1 MKHRVSVLLIAML
14 TCAALIPSTAGG
26 SAGGLWLLGR
36 KDSRNTARADLPGN
50 MKRAPREVWS
60 YGFAP
65 DTYSYLRPVSV
76 GGKPAYFAQVRSGL
90 RLVRPD
96 GTKIWQRP
104 TMGVGT
110 VVDVIDRAD
119 GKPVALVTIGTD
131 RLCLVDVTT
140 GRTLWTWTLPTGC
153 YLGGYQ
159 VVNEQGRT
167 LLVVFPQNS
176 MLGLCFDISAAPK
189 LLWEQSYTGRY
200 WANFGPFFVL
210 ADMDNDGAREIVLI
224 GKPGYA
230 GVIDIHTGAVKFD
243 LKYDIPGEENAGRPY
258 GLISAVDVDG
268 DGYRDI
274 VVVSCQVEEYISV
287 LHNNAGKSL
296 SVAWSRFVG
305 LDYPAENIKMRP
317 NTTSVAD
324 VNGDGKA
331 ELVLG
336 LFNETGDGRWHTL
349 VFDTMKGYS
358 ARLAD
363 LPDRYFWACCDLD
376 GDGRPEIVTSTE
388 KTGAV
393 SAPTGLQ
400 AVDGRTMKDIAV
412 VDGITLAMVDTKPPL
427 DTIYRAKVTTIPYLT
442 DMNGSKGLLVGRNG
456 REYVWR
462 IANGKSVLDPIRISP
477 ISRVVMSS
485 EGSGKVGRLDLAIGR
500 TSDPTPTLPAAGR
513 GKDKTVPPSAS
524 LPSASGPLVAQAD
537 GNRELILSL
546 SDDTIIGGTP
556 DLRHPGRFARSWK
569 TPGVLPSVWIGPKGE
584 RLVCTV
590 GPGPDEVAVY
600 RPTAGKTIGKP
611 IYSFRTPV
619 PVSRVSV
626 SRSTEGLLPFGE
638 NEMKLFVGLRP
649 GVHAIAG
656 AAYDPTGNQLWYD
669 KENGPYP
676 RIAAA
681 ADLNGDGDDELIV
694 DNHGRHSIYDSR
706 GNARLIAV
714 GWDNIVPGRGDGAKY
729 AVPIVGPFGPGGA
742 PRIIMSGGLDAL
754 ETLDASGNRLGKR
767 DFAGTYEFQWCGAAV
782 AKIRGTGD
790 WDVGTANSDGVFYCS
805 DANTCRTRWTL
816 FLGAKATT
824 AINISSG
831 DVDGDGRDNFLV
843 GLPNGDLLALDEKN
857 GKGFVLWKV
866 TFDAGV
872 KEALMADVD
881 ADGKAE
887 LIVDLD
893 DGRVKVL
900 KGQK

>member
-1 MKHRVSVLLIAML
+1 MKHRISVLLTAVL
-14 TCAALIPSTAGG
+14 ACAALISSIAGG
-26 SAGGLWLLGR
+26 SERGLWLLGR
-36 KDSRNTARADLPGN
+36 KDSCNTARADVAGD

-65 DTYSYLRPVSV
+65 DTYSYLKPVSV

-119 GKPVALVTIGTD
+119 RKTVALVTLGTD
-131 RLCLVDVTT
+131 RLCLVDVST
-140 GRTLWTWTLPTGC
+140 GNTSWTWNLPTGC
-153 YLGGYQ
+153 YFGGYQ
-159 VVNEQGRT
+159 IINEHGRT
-167 LLVVFPQNS
+167 LLIVFPQNS
-176 MLGLCFDISAAPK
+176 MLGFCFDISAAPK

-200 WANFGPFFVL
+200 WANYGPFFVL
-210 ADMDNDGAREIVLI
+210 ADMDNDSTPEIVLV

-230 GVIDIHTGAVKFD
+230 GVIDINTGHVMFD
-243 LKYDIPGEENAGRPY
+243 LKYDIPGEEGAGRPY
-258 GLISAVDVDG
+258 GLIRAVDVDG

-296 SVAWSRFVG
+296 SVAWARFISR
-305 LDYPAENIKMRP
+305 DYPVENIKLRP

-324 VNGDGKA
+324 VNGDGKK

-349 VFDTMKGYS
+349 VFDTMKGYN

-363 LPDRYFWACCDLD
+363 LPDRYFWACCDLN
-376 GDGRPEIVTSTE
+376 GDGLSEIVTSTE

-393 SAPTGLQ
+393 TAPTGLQ
-400 AVDGRTMKDIAV
+400 AVDGRTMKDIAA
-412 VDGITLAMVDTKPPL
+412 VDGITLAMVGTKPPL
-427 DTIYRAKVTTIPYLT
+427 DTIYRANVTTLPYLT
-442 DMNGSKGLLVGRNG
+442 HSKGSKGLLVGRNG

-462 IANGKSVLDPIRISP
+462 IVGGKSVLDPIKISP

-485 EGSGKVGRLDLAIGR
+485 EGTGKIGRLDLAIGK
-500 TSDPTPTLPAAGR
+500 TPNA
-513 GKDKTVPPSAS
+513 VP
-524 LPSASGPLVAQAD
+524 PSASGPLVAQAD
-537 GNRELILSL
+537 GKRELILSL
-546 SDDTIIGGTP
+546 SDGTIIGGTP
-556 DLRHPGRFARSWK
+556 DLRHPGKFTQSWNA
-569 TPGVLPSVWIGPKGE
+569 PGAMPSVWIGPKGE
-584 RLVCTV
+584 RLVCAV

-600 RPTAGKTIGKP
+600 RPTAGNAAVKP
-611 IYSFRTPV
+611 VCIQTPV
-619 PVSRVSV
+619 PVSRYLI
-626 SRSTEGLLPFGE
+626 SRSTEELLPFGK

-649 GVHAIAG
+649 GVHAMAS
-656 AAYDPTGNQLWYD
+656 ATYDSTGKQLWYD

-681 ADLNGDGDDELIV
+681 ADLNGDGADELIV

-706 GNARLIAV
+706 GNARTVAV
-714 GWDNIVPGRGDGAKY
+714 GWDNTVPGRGDGAKY

-742 PRIIMSGGLDAL
+742 LRIIMSGGLDAL
-754 ETLDASGNRLGKR
+754 ETLDASGNRVGKCNS
-767 DFAGTYEFQWCGAAV
+767 ASAYEFQWCGAAV
-782 AKIRGTGD
+782 AKIRGTGE
-790 WDVGTANSDGVFYCS
+790 WDVGTANGDGVFYCS
-805 DANTCRTRWTL
+805 DANTCQTRWTL

-872 KEALMADVD
+872 KEAVMADVD

-887 LIVDLD
+887 VIVDLD

-900 KGQK
+900 KGQEGKSQSRNAEN

>member
-1 MKHRVSVLLIAML
+1 MSGRALRHGVIA
-14 TCAALIPSTAGG
+14 CAMALAIAPSL
-26 SAGGLWLLGR
+26 SADARGLWLLGR
-36 KDSRNTARADLPGN
+36 KDSCNTARADVAGD

-65 DTYSYLRPVSV
+65 DDYAYLKPVGV
-76 GGKPAYFAQVRSGL
+76 GGKPAYFAQVRAGL
-90 RLVRPD
+90 RLVRPN

-104 TMGVGT
+104 TMGVT
-110 VVDVIDRAD
+110 AVVDVIDRAD
-119 GKPVALVTIGTD
+119 GKAVALVTLGTD
-131 RLCLVDVTT
+131 RLCLVDVAT
-140 GRTLWTWTLPTGC
+140 GKTLWSWTLPSGS

-167 LLVVFPQNS
+167 LLIVFPQNS
-176 MLGLCFDISAAPK
+176 MLGLCFDISATTPK
-189 LLWEQSYTGRY
+189 LLWEHDYTGRY

-243 LKYDIPGEENAGRPY
+243 LQYDIPGEENAGRPY

-296 SVAWSRFVG
+296 SATWARFVSR
-305 LDYPAENIKMRP
+305 DYPVENIKMRP

-324 VNGDGKA
+324 VNGDGRK

-336 LFNETGDGRWHTL
+336 LFNDTGDGRWHTL
-349 VFDTMKGYS
+349 VFDTMKGYN

-363 LPDRYFWACCDLD
+363 LPDRYFWGCRDLD
-376 GDGRPEIVTSTE
+376 GDGRPEIVTSIE
-388 KTGAV
+388 KAAAV
-393 SAPTGLQ
+393 TTPTGLQ
-400 AVDGRTMKDIAV
+400 AVDGRTGKDIAAIEA
-412 VDGITLAMVDTKPPL
+412 ITAAALSTKPPL
-427 DTIYRAKVTTIPYLT
+427 DTIYRAMVTTIPYMT
-442 DMNGSKGLLVGRNG
+442 ESNGSKGLLVGKDG

-462 IANGKSVLDPIRISP
+462 IAGGKSVLDPIKMSA

-485 EGSGKVGRLDLAIGR
+485 EGTGRIGRLDLAIGNA
-500 TSDPTPTLPAAGR
+500 PKATP
-513 GKDKTVPPSAS
+513 
-524 LPSASGPLVAQAD
+524 PSASGPLVAQAD
-537 GNRELILSL
+537 GKRELILSL
-546 SDDTIIGGTP
+546 SDGTVIGGTP
-556 DLRHPGRFARSWK
+556 DLLHPGRFSQSW
-569 TPGVLPSVWIGPKGE
+569 TVPGAMPSAWIGPKGE

-590 GPGPDEVAVY
+590 GPGKDEVAVY
-600 RPTAGKTIGKP
+600 RPTAGKAAAKP
-611 IYSFRTPV
+611 VFSIRTPV
-619 PVSRVSV
+619 PVSRYLV
-626 SRSTEGLLPFGE
+626 SRSTEGLLPFGKT
-638 NEMKLFVGLRP
+638 EMKLFVGLRP

-656 AAYDPTGNQLWYD
+656 ATYDSTGKQIWYD

-681 ADLNGDGDDELIV
+681 ADLNGDGSEELVV
-694 DNHGRHSIYDSR
+694 DNHGRHSIYDSQ
-706 GNARLIAV
+706 GHARTVAV
-714 GWDNIVPGRGDGAKY
+714 GWSNEIPGRSDGAKY
-729 AVPIVGPFGPGGA
+729 AVPIVGPFGLGGA
-742 PRIIMSGGLDAL
+742 IRIIMAGGLDAL
-754 ETLDASGNRLGKR
+754 ETLDANGNRVGKCNS
-767 DFAGTYEFQWCGAAV
+767 ASAYEFQWCGAAV

-790 WDVGTANSDGVFYCS
+790 WDVGTVNGDGVFYCS
-805 DANTCRTRWTL
+805 DANTCQTRWTL
-816 FLGAKATT
+816 PLGAKATT

-843 GLPNGDLLALDEKN
+843 GLANGDLLALDEKN

-872 KEALMADVD
+872 KEAVMADVD
-881 ADGKAE
+881 GDGIGE

-900 KGQK
+900 K